1 MDYITT
7 IALALSGLIGIILL
21 AVMLAGRHTT
31 GSAQAIDSRQ
41 YARNA
46 RMLANLKHEGA
57 WEVPIIDNRK

>member
-1 MDYITT
+1 MNPQM
-7 IALALSGLIGIILL
+7 LAIGVMSLIGIVVL